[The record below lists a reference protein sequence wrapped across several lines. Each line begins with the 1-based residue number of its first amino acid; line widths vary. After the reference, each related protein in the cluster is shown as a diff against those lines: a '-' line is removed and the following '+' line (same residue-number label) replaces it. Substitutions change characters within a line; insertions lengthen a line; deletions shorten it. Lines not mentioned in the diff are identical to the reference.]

1 MAFNYL
7 QNVALVKKVG
17 NQVFVVDDPF
27 LVQDIIANREDL
39 IAAADIATEVAE
51 NAAQDAAEIK
61 ESLKD
66 VQGVFDENKK
76 LILLTDG
83 YLLQLLNV
91 ASSASR
97 HFTERDIKAYHQWY
111 KDGLDLL
118 RRVSTVSLHS
128 SEETK
133 TDIEHF
139 LGWFREEKETALL
152 SSLSLTAEKTK
163 QEINNAIT
171 HYDDDIRTRNLLIRI
186 YVEKPPILF
195 IVAGQSN
202 AMGQGGYPSIEVA
215 DWAGT
220 YWDWEDQ
227 KNKLL
232 KPLRD
237 PVYRCKQKS
246 AWPAFGKEFF
256 AITGRK
262 VCILN
267 VAMGGSYVTDYGGTN
282 TWYGEDSI
290 LRQQATTEY
299 QAVTEALGTQDN
311 DWVLGGMLWIQGEAE
326 TYGVAM
332 GTVTIQQYKTGTLD
346 VFNFFRTL
354 TAMPTMPIYMSQI
367 GYQVNRMD
375 NEQRMRGFHA
385 IQNAQIEL
393 SQQNQNVH
401 LVFAGAKYFAR
412 AGMMADQV
420 HYDRKGYSEVGKAFA
435 RFISNNQSF
444 KYGEINH
451 AAYHRP
457 NCSLADNN

>member
-17 NQVFVVDDPF
+17 KDVFVVEDPF

-39 IAAADIATEVAE
+39 ISAADIATEAAE
-51 NAAQDAAEIK
+51 NATQDAAEIK
-61 ESLKD
+61 ESLED

-83 YLLQLLNV
+83 YLLQLLSV
-91 ASSASR
+91 ASSTSR

-111 KDGLDLL
+111 KNGLDLL

-139 LGWFREEKETALL
+139 LGWFREEEKKETALL

-171 HYDDDIRTRNLLIRI
+171 HYDDDIRTRNILIRS

-202 AMGQGGYPSIEVA
+202 AMGQGGYPPIEVA

-227 KNKLL
+227 ENKSL
-232 KPLRD
+232 KLLRD

-290 LRQQATTEY
+290 LRQRAATEY
-299 QAVTEALGTQDN
+299 QAVTEALGTQDT

-332 GTVTIQQYKTGTLD
+332 GTVTIQQYKNGTLD
-346 VFNFFRTL
+346 VFNFFKTL
-354 TAMPTMPIYMSQI
+354 TNTSTLPIYISQI
-367 GYQVNRMD
+367 GYQVNRID
-375 NEQRMRGFHA
+375 NEQRMKGFHA
-385 IQNAQIEL
+385 VQNAQIEL
-393 SQQNQNVH
+393 AKENINVY
-401 LVFAGAKYFAR
+401 LAYTNAKNFAR
-412 AGMMADQV
+412 AGYMADMV
-420 HYDRKGYSEVGKAFA
+420 HYNLLGYSKVGKAFA
-435 RFISNNQSF
+435 RCVANTQTF
-444 KYGEINH
+444 
-451 AAYHRP
+451 
-457 NCSLADNN
+457 